1 VNEQYSYGWFVP
13 FFAAFLFW
21 LRFEDRPKAD
31 REVTGQ
37 TSEVTREG
45 TEVGDH
51 ISVRNSQFAIR
62 NQKRGLIAFSMALP
76 ALLLLLPLRVFEI
89 GNPDWR
95 PLGWIH
101 AVAVVTLTLIYIW
114 YVGGRPWL
122 RHFAFPVAF
131 FLVAVPWVGP
141 IEEPII
147 QGLMRIVAAVATET
161 LTLFGIP
168 AHLEGSLIRV
178 NNGLVGVNEA
188 CSGVRSLQT
197 SLMIGLL
204 FGELR
209 RLSVSRRLALIAAA
223 VAIAL
228 LANFARAF
236 VLVWIAATKSLSE
249 ANRWHDVAGYTIVGF
264 VFVGTMAAAALLARY
279 QRTEDRGRRTDGNNA
294 QRPTPNAE
302 RPTAEGGETSQTSD
316 KAEDPPTPGY
326 GAVGSDQSNSAI
338 PTSQLSSTS
347 QLRSTSQPFPFS
359 FHLPAS
365 IFAGAL
371 AWLLLVEFAAH
382 GWYRAHERNLI
393 TRSGWTVQWPKT
405 SPGYQEIKMPEG
417 VRSTLRYDDGQ
428 EVAWQ
433 ANDPNSPQF
442 VSTVY
447 AFYFRWDPGSSS
459 VVRARAHR
467 PDICLPSVGWHQ
479 VTDRGVR
486 NYSTQD
492 GTSLP
497 IHHITFNQTAR
508 HAVAHT
514 FFCLQ
519 EDKLHENEPRPDLA
533 VTGGAQPDWGLIG
546 RTEVVKNGVRNLG
559 QQVLEVVI
567 LTGPAMTDEIAE
579 EKFGYIV
586 REIVRRR

>member
-1 VNEQYSYGWFVP
+1 MTVLLSLGALWFVLCRHLSSEWSVNEQYSYGWFVP

-21 LRFEDRPKAD
+21 LRWEDRPPPRAA
-31 REVTGQ
+31 EVPNSNFQVPNNHQLLSPSRRLLRARG
-37 TSEVTREG
+37 
-45 TEVGDH
+45 
-51 ISVRNSQFAIR
+51 NSQ
-62 NQKRGLIAFSMALP
+62 RGLIALAVAIP
-76 ALLLLLPLRVFEI
+76 TLLLLLPLRVFEI

-131 FLVAVPWVGP
+131 FLVAVPWLGP

-209 RLSVSRRLALIAAA
+209 RFSVSRRLALIAAA

-249 ANRWHDVAGYTIVGF
+249 ANRWHDVAGYTIVGL
-264 VFVGTMAAAALLARY
+264 VFLGTLAFASMLAKSKV
-279 QRTEDRGRRTDGNNA
+279 ESLKSKVEKEGDGTDQNIS
-294 QRPTPNAE
+294 
-302 RPTAEGGETSQTSD
+302 TA
-316 KAEDPPTPGY
+316 
-326 GAVGSDQSNSAI
+326 
-338 PTSQLSSTS
+338 QLSSTS

-393 TRSGWTVQWPKT
+393 TRPGWTVQWPKNL
-405 SPGYQEIKMPEG
+405 PGYQEIKIPEG
-417 VRSTLRYDDGQ
+417 VRSTLRFDDGQ

-497 IHHITFNQTAR
+497 IHHITFNQAAR

-546 RTEVVKNGVRNLG
+546 RTQVVKNGVRNLG

-586 REIVRRR
+586 REIVRARQ